1 MKARV
6 AGEPAAERAVRPQLP
21 TRIALTA
28 QEAADYAML
37 LERARALVPLLR
49 ERAGDAEKQR
59 RLTDDVV
66 KAVIDAGLLRILR
79 PRPVGGY
86 ALPAMIFYDVC
97 AILARG
103 CASTAWVVANLSS
116 KEMMLALW
124 PKAGQDEV
132 WGPTGE
138 KGDTPMAA
146 SYVFPAGRAERVP
159 GGYKLSGRWPFC
171 SGVFHSQWCMLGAM
185 VKNADGPTEKRL
197 FLLPATQY
205 TTIDNWH
212 VTGLKATGS
221 VDIEARDIFVPEHMT
236 LADEDCH
243 SLRAPGLAHHA
254 APIFRFPI
262 AAAAPYILVAAV
274 YGAARMALEE
284 FVASVKK
291 RVARSTGGNMAEFGA
306 LQGRIAEAAACLDAA
321 DLLSRKHLDDTMQHI
336 VDHPNSPEKMPEEQ
350 AVRARRDAAFASQ
363 LCVRAVDLVFA
374 SGGGTVLFE
383 SSPIER
389 AWRDVHAGVAQ
400 ITLQWDIAGPAWG
413 RVALGLPSGIPGV

>member
-1 MKARV
+1 MTPEMRT
-6 AGEPAAERAVRPQLP
+6 GTNQAVNKLP
-21 TRIALTA
+21 TTVPLNSRD
-28 QEAADYAML
+28 ADDYRAL
-37 LERARALVPLLR
+37 LERAWALVPLLR
-49 ERAGDAEKQR
+49 ERAGEAEKQR
-59 RLTDDVV
+59 RLTEDVV
-66 KAVIDAGLLRILR
+66 KAVTEAGLLRILR
-79 PRPVGGY
+79 PRSVGGY

-97 AILARG
+97 SILARG

-132 WGPTGE
+132 WGAAGE

-159 GGYKLSGRWPFC
+159 GGYRLSGRWPFC
-171 SGVFHSQWCMLGAM
+171 SGVFHSQWSMLGAM
-185 VKNADGPTEKRL
+185 VKSGDGPAAKRL
-197 FLLPATQY
+197 FLLPASQY
-205 TTIDNWH
+205 TVVDNWH

-221 VDIEARDIFVPEHMT
+221 VDVAASDVFVPEHMT
-236 LADEDCH
+236 LADDDCH

-262 AAAAPYILVAAV
+262 AASAPYILVAVV
-274 YGAARMALEE
+274 YGAACMALEE
-284 FVASVKK
+284 FVASVKE
-291 RVARSTGGNMAEFGA
+291 RVARSSGGNMAEFGA
-306 LQGRIAEAAACLDAA
+306 LQARIAEAAACLDAA
-321 DLLSRKHLDDTMQHI
+321 DLLSRRSLDDTMLHI
-336 VDHPNSPEKMPEEQ
+336 ADHLDPPEKLPEER
-350 AVRARRDAAFASQ
+350 AARARRDAAFAAQ

-374 SGGGTVLFE
+374 SGGGTALFE

-413 RVALGLPSGIPGV
+413 RVALGLPSGLPGV